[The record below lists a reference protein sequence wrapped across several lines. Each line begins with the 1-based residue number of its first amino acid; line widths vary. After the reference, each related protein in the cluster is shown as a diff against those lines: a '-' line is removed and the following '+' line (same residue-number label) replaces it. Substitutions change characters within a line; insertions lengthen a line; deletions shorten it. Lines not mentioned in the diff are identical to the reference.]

1 GPVARRIAGYGNR
14 APLGSAPWLHAEDA
28 EAGRG
33 DGRAGGGGQAEAED
47 EARVD
52 RVDQAVVPQTHN
64 TIIKT
69 TLTLILNKNRIAQ
82 RRLHGSIQ
90 LGAARAQLVAAHRD

>member
-52 RVDQAVVPQTHN
+52 RVDQAVVPQTRGAVVGAA
-64 TIIKT
+64 
-69 TLTLILNKNRIAQ
+69 LALVLGEDGIAQ
-82 RRLHGSIQ
+82 RRLRGGIQ